1 MANHT
6 ICSIMLIFVQTC
18 LDGKEAWTDT
28 VTHWSSNC
36 VSLFIAERKE
46 STRLERTI
54 RSSSAAESIR
64 S

>member
-1 MANHT
+1 MVIHT
-6 ICSIMLIFVQTC
+6 IWSIMLIFVQTC

-28 VTHWSSNC
+28 VTHWSPIC

-46 STRLERTI
+46 ATRLERTL